1 MELLNQ
7 LFYLFYGLIVLM
19 IFLGAFS
26 GKNLKAM
33 QSQYLYW
40 PIALVLMVISS
51 FSFFLAGLSPSY
63 FLSLANT
70 ALIFSGVATV
80 LFIASWRNPIYLPR
94 LRNFWLV
101 FVIFFGVYELFRIF
115 ATFDARVY
123 LVTALIVGLNAWGL
137 IEVQIQSKRE
147 KSAQLWVLR
156 AAFCLQLGLL
166 AFRIYASSQ
175 ITSSSAST
183 IYQENSLPAILRVMG
198 IASNLLVYI
207 AVGNILLE
215 RLWKKEARKSSN
227 AEMNMLSSLNALAL
241 ARDNETGSHIIRT
254 QEYVKCLAE
263 RLRDQDAYT
272 DELSDKAITSLYKA
286 APLHD
291 VGKVGIPDHI
301 LHKEGS
307 LSRDEWGIM
316 KTHTTIGEYI
326 LSSAKSQLDV
336 DMDVDVD
343 VDDVIE
349 VAIKIAAS
357 HHERW
362 DGQGYPKG
370 LKGPDIPLP
379 ARIMALADMYDAL
392 VSERVYKK
400 EWTHQDAI
408 NEILDKKGKHFDPVV
423 VDAFI
428 AVNAQFYEIAQQHKD
443 GQSEIKILNQSG
455 QSIEHKLRRSEE
467 KLQVLFDY
475 SPIGMVMIDH
485 GTGEFLEVNSALLQ
499 YTGYTK
505 EEFLKLSFWNIT
517 PPEYANQEQSQIEEL
532 NCTGSFGPNQKEYIR
547 KDGTRFP
554 ISLRGFMLNDVDG
567 RKLVWGIIE
576 DISAKQQVQQQDTA
590 RNLVLEMLAKDVPPE
605 TVLLQIISDVEK
617 SQPGV
622 YCSILVLDPD
632 KAHFSVAAAPRIP
645 SCLNE
650 VVDSLVVGHGVVS
663 CGDAVATGQN
673 SFANNM
679 ETHPNW
685 EWARDLVEKSGFK
698 SCWSHPVF
706 SSKGDIQGTF
716 ASYRCEHHTPTPEEI
731 TAIDMAANLVSIVLE
746 RKQLTEQIQH
756 LALYDF
762 LTGLPNRYLLID
774 RIRTAMS
781 VSKRSMRYGA
791 LLFMD
796 LDSLKELNDEYGH
809 PVGDLLLI
817 ETAKRLQL
825 CVRDSDTVARFGGDE
840 FVIVLSNLD
849 ADREQSLVQMTIVV
863 KKILA
868 SLAVKYEIP
877 VEGRFIEYF
886 STVSVGCKLFIDEQ
900 ESPDDILKLADM
912 SMYRAKKSGGNQ
924 MNIFD

>member
-19 IFLGAFS
+19 IFLGTFS
-26 GKNLKAM
+26 GQNLRIVR
-33 QSQYLYW
+33 SQYLYW
-40 PIALVLMVISS
+40 PIALGLMAVSS
-51 FSFFLAGLSPSY
+51 FSFFFVSQNPSY

-70 ALIFSGVATV
+70 SLIFSGLATT
-80 LFIASWRNPIYLPR
+80 LFIASWRNASYIPKLKI
-94 LRNFWLV
+94 FWLA
-101 FVIFFGVYELFRIF
+101 FSFFFGAYELLRVL
-115 ATFDARVY
+115 ATFETRVY
-123 LVTALIVGLNAWGL
+123 LVTGVIFCLNVWSL
-137 IEVQIQSKRE
+137 IEIRIQSKRE
-147 KSAQLWVLR
+147 KSAQFWVLKG
-156 AAFCLQLGLL
+156 AFCLQLGFM

-175 ITSSSAST
+175 IDSSAST

-198 IASNLLVYI
+198 IASSFLIYI
-207 AVGNILLE
+207 AIGNILLE
-215 RLWKKEARKSSN
+215 RLWKREERKSSN
-227 AEMNMLSSLNALAL
+227 VEAKMLSSLNALAL

-263 RLRDQDAYT
+263 QLRDQDAYT
-272 DELSDKAITSLYKA
+272 DELSDKTISNLYKA

-291 VGKVGIPDHI
+291 LGKVGIPDHI
-301 LHKEGS
+301 LYKEGS

-326 LSSAKSQLDV
+326 LSSAKSQLDDEV
-336 DMDVDVD
+336 DK
-343 VDDVIE
+343 DDVIE
-349 VAIKIAAS
+349 AAIEIAAS

-370 LKGPDIPLP
+370 LQGLDIPLS

-392 VSERVYKK
+392 VNERTYKK
-400 EWTHQDAI
+400 EWTHQDAV
-408 NEILDKKGKHFDPVV
+408 NEILSKKGNHFDPLV

-428 AVNAQFYEIAQQHKD
+428 AANAQFLAIAQQHKD
-443 GQSEIKILNQSG
+443 DQSEIKTLNHGG
-455 QSIEHKLRRSEE
+455 QSAEHKLRRSEE
-467 KLQVLFDY
+467 KLQVLFEY
-475 SPIGMVMIDH
+475 SPIGMAMIDH

-505 EEFLKLSFWNIT
+505 EEFLKLSFWDIT
-517 PPEYANQEQSQIEEL
+517 PPQYAEQEQAQIEEL
-532 NCTGSFGPNQKEYIR
+532 NSVGSFGPNQKEYIR

-576 DISAKQQVQQQDTA
+576 DISTKQQAEHQDAA
-590 RNLVLEMLAKDVPPE
+590 RNVVLEMLAKDAPAE
-605 TVLLQIISDVEK
+605 TVLLQIISGVEK
-617 SQPGV
+617 NQPGV
-622 YCSILVLDPD
+622 SCSVLILGPD
-632 KAHFSVAAAPRIP
+632 KKHLTVAAAPGIP
-645 SCLNE
+645 SFLNE
-650 VVDSLVVGHGVVS
+650 AVESLVVDYGVGS
-663 CGDAVATGQN
+663 CGDAAASGNN

-679 ETHPNW
+679 ETHPHW
-685 EWARDLVEKSGFK
+685 ASARDLVERSGFK

-706 SSKGDIQGTF
+706 SSKGEILGTL
-716 ASYRCEHHTPTPEEI
+716 ASYRREHHNPAPDEI
-731 TAIDMAANLVSIVLE
+731 AAIDVAANLVSIVLE
-746 RKQLTEQIQH
+746 RRRLTEQIEQ

-762 LTGLPNRYLLID
+762 LTSLPNRYLLID
-774 RIRTAMS
+774 RIRGAMA
-781 VSKRSMRYGA
+781 VSKRNKRYGA

-809 PVGDLLLI
+809 PIGDLLLI

-840 FVIVLSNLD
+840 FVIVLSNLNS
-849 ADREQSLVQMTIVV
+849 DREQSLIQITIVA

-868 SLAVKYEIP
+868 ALSVKYEIP
-877 VEGRFIEYF
+877 VDGGVIEYF

-900 ESPDDILKLADM
+900 ESPDDLLKLADM

-924 MNIFD
+924 MDIFD

>member
-19 IFLGAFS
+19 IFLGTFF
-26 GKNLKAM
+26 GQNLRIAR
-33 QSQYLYW
+33 SQYLYW
-40 PIALVLMVISS
+40 PMALMLMAVSS
-51 FSFFLAGLSPSY
+51 FSFFFVSQSPTY

-70 ALIFSGVATV
+70 ALIFSGLATV
-80 LFIASWRNPIYLPR
+80 LFIASWRNASYVPKLKI
-94 LRNFWLV
+94 FWLA
-101 FVIFFGVYELFRIF
+101 FSIFFGAYELLRVF
-115 ATFDARVY
+115 ATFETRVY
-123 LVTALIVGLNAWGL
+123 LVTAVILGLNVWSL
-137 IEVQIQSKRE
+137 IEVWIQSKRE
-147 KSAQLWVLR
+147 KSTQFWMLTG
-156 AAFCLQLGLL
+156 AFCLQLGFM

-175 ITSSSAST
+175 ITSSAST

-198 IASNLLVYI
+198 IASSLLVYI
-207 AVGNILLE
+207 AIGNILLE
-215 RLWKKEARKSSN
+215 RLWKREERKSSN
-227 AEMNMLSSLNALAL
+227 VEAKMLSSLNALAL

-263 RLRDQDAYT
+263 RLRTQNAYA
-272 DELSDKAITSLYKA
+272 DELSDKTISSLYKA

-291 VGKVGIPDHI
+291 IGKVGIPDHI
-301 LHKEGS
+301 LYKEGS

-326 LSSAKSQLDV
+326 LSSAKSQLDDEV
-336 DMDVDVD
+336 DK
-343 VDDVIE
+343 DDVIE
-349 VAIKIAAS
+349 VAIEIAAS

-370 LKGPDIPLP
+370 LQGLDIPLS

-400 EWTHQDAI
+400 EWTHQDAV
-408 NEILDKKGKHFDPVV
+408 NEILGKKGNHFDPLV

-428 AVNAQFYEIAQQHKD
+428 AANEQFHAIAQQHKD
-443 GQSEIKILNQSG
+443 DHTEIKTLNHGGQSA
-455 QSIEHKLRRSEE
+455 EHKLRHSEE

-475 SPIGMVMIDH
+475 SPIGMAMIDH

-505 EEFLKLSFWNIT
+505 EEFLKLSFWDIT
-517 PPEYANQEQSQIEEL
+517 PPEYADQEQGQIEAL
-532 NCTGSFGPNQKEYIR
+532 NGAGLFGPNQKEYIR
-547 KDGTRFP
+547 KDGSRFP
-554 ISLRGFMLNDVDG
+554 ISLRGFSLNDVDG
-567 RKLVWGIIE
+567 RKLVWAIIE
-576 DISAKQQVQQQDTA
+576 DISAKQQAQQQDAA
-590 RNLVLEMLAKDVPPE
+590 RNVVLEMLAKDTPPE
-605 TVLLQIISDVEK
+605 TVLLQIIADVEK
-617 SQPGV
+617 NQPGV
-622 YCSILVLDPD
+622 SCSVLILDQD
-632 KAHFSVAAAPRIP
+632 KKHFTVAAAPGIP
-645 SCLNE
+645 SFFNE
-650 VVDSLVVGHGVVS
+650 AVESLVAGPGVGS
-663 CGDAVATGQN
+663 CGDAVASGQN

-685 EWARDLVEKSGFK
+685 ASAGDLVEKSGFK

-706 SSKGDIQGTF
+706 SSNGEILGTL
-716 ASYRCEHHTPTPEEI
+716 ASYRREHHIPTLEEI
-731 TAIDMAANLVSIVLE
+731 TTIDIAANLVSIVLE
-746 RKQLTEQIQH
+746 RQRLTDRIQH

-849 ADREQSLVQMTIVV
+849 SDREQSLTQMTAVAQ
-863 KKILA
+863 KIIA
-868 SLAVKYEIP
+868 SLAARYELP
-877 VEGRFIEYF
+877 VEDQFIEYF

-912 SMYRAKKSGGNQ
+912 AMYRAKKSGGNQ
-924 MNIFD
+924 MNIFN

>member
-19 IFLGAFS
+19 IFLGTFS
-26 GKNLKAM
+26 GQNQRII
-33 QSQYLYW
+33 QSHYLYW
-40 PIALVLMVISS
+40 PIALLLMVVSS
-51 FSFFLAGLSPSY
+51 FSFFFVSQSPTY

-70 ALIFSGVATV
+70 ALIFSGLATA
-80 LFIASWRNPIYLPR
+80 LFIASWRNASYIPQLKY
-94 LRNFWLV
+94 FWLA
-101 FVIFFGVYELFRIF
+101 FIACFGAYELLRIF
-115 ATFDARVY
+115 ATFETHVY
-123 LVTALIVGLNAWGL
+123 LVTAVVVSNNIWCLT
-137 IEVQIQSKRE
+137 EVLLQSKRE
-147 KSAQLWVLR
+147 KSTQLWVLKG
-156 AAFCLQLGLL
+156 AFCLQLGLM

-175 ITSSSAST
+175 IDSSAIT

-207 AVGNILLE
+207 AIGNILLE
-215 RLWKKEARKSSN
+215 RLWKREARKSSN
-227 AEMNMLSSLNALAL
+227 VEMKMLSSLNALAL
-241 ARDNETGSHIIRT
+241 ARDNETGSHMIRT

-263 RLRDQDAYT
+263 RLRTQNAYA
-272 DELSDKAITSLYKA
+272 DELSDKTISSLYKA

-291 VGKVGIPDHI
+291 IGKVGIPDHI
-301 LHKEGS
+301 LYKEGA

-326 LSSAKSQLDV
+326 LSSAKSQLDDEV
-336 DMDVDVD
+336 DK
-343 VDDVIE
+343 DDVIE
-349 VAIKIAAS
+349 AAIEIAAS

-370 LKGPDIPLP
+370 LQGLDIPLS

-400 EWTHQDAI
+400 GGTHQDAV
-408 NEILDKKGKHFDPVV
+408 NEILGKKGNHFDPLV

-428 AVNAQFYEIAQQHKD
+428 ATNQQFHAISQQHKYD
-443 GQSEIKILNQSG
+443 QTEIKTVNQGGQST
-455 QSIEHKLRRSEE
+455 EHKLRRSEE

-475 SPIGMVMIDH
+475 SPIGMAMIDH
-485 GTGEFLEVNSALLQ
+485 VTGEFLEVNSALLQ

-505 EEFLKLSFWNIT
+505 EEFLKLSFWDIT
-517 PPEYANQEQSQIEEL
+517 PPEYADQEQGQIENL
-532 NCTGSFGPNQKEYIR
+532 NRTGSFGPNLKEYIR
-547 KDGTRFP
+547 KDGSRFP

-576 DISAKQQVQQQDTA
+576 DISAKQRAQDQDVT
-590 RNLVLEMLAKDVPPE
+590 RNVVLEMLAKDIPPE

-622 YCSILVLDPD
+622 SCSVLILNQD
-632 KAHFSVAAAPRIP
+632 KKHFTVAAAPGIA
-645 SCLNE
+645 SFFNE
-650 VVDSLVVGHGVVS
+650 AVESLLIGPGVGS
-663 CGDAVATGQN
+663 CGDAVASGKN
-673 SFANNM
+673 SFANNI

-685 EWARDLVEKSGFK
+685 ASFRGLADKAGCK

-706 SSKGDIQGTF
+706 SSNGEILGTL
-716 ASYRCEHHTPTPEEI
+716 ASYRREIHDPTSDEI
-731 TAIDMAANLVSIVLE
+731 NAIDAAANLVSIVLE
-746 RKQLTEQIQH
+746 RQRLTDQIQH

-762 LTGLPNRYLLID
+762 LTKLPNRYLLID
-774 RIRTAMS
+774 RIRTAMA
-781 VSKRSMRYGA
+781 VSKRNQRYGA

-796 LDSLKELNDEYGH
+796 LDSLKELNDGYGH
-809 PVGDLLLI
+809 SVGDLLLI

-849 ADREQSLVQMTIVV
+849 NDREQSLAQMSAIA

-868 SLAVKYEIP
+868 ALAVKYEIP
-877 VEGRFIEYF
+877 VDGGVIEYF

-924 MNIFD
+924 MNIYD

>member
-7 LFYLFYGLIVLM
+7 LFYLPYGLIVLM
-19 IFLGAFS
+19 IFLGAYA
-26 GKNLKAM
+26 GQNLRLVKPP
-33 QSQYLYW
+33 YLYW
-40 PIALVLMVISS
+40 PIALVLMVVSS
-51 FSFFLAGLSPSY
+51 LGFFLVSFNPRF

-70 ALIFSGVATV
+70 SLVFSGIAII
-80 LFIASWRNPIYLPR
+80 LFIASWRNAIYIPKLK
-94 LRNFWLV
+94 NFWIGYGLF
-101 FVIFFGVYELFRIF
+101 FVAYEFLRIF
-115 ATFDARVY
+115 ATFDTRVY
-123 LVTALIVGLNAWGL
+123 LMTALIVGINIWGL
-137 IEVQIQSKRE
+137 FEVQIQSKHE
-147 KSAQLWVLR
+147 KSHQYAVLKV
-156 AAFCLQLGLL
+156 AFCFQLALI
-166 AFRIYASSQ
+166 AFRLYISSQ
-175 ITSSSAST
+175 ASSSALT
-183 IYQENSLPAILRVMG
+183 IYQENPLPAILRVIG
-198 IASNLLVYI
+198 ISSNLLIYI
-207 AVGNILLE
+207 AIGNILLE

-227 AEMNMLSSLNALAL
+227 AEMKMLSSLNALAL

-263 RLRDQDAYT
+263 RLRDQDAYA
-272 DELSDKAITSLYKA
+272 DELSDKTIASLYKA

-301 LHKEGS
+301 LYKEGS

-326 LSSAKSQLDV
+326 LSSAKSQLD
-336 DMDVDVD
+336 DDVDK
-343 VDDVIE
+343 DDVIE
-349 VAIKIAAS
+349 AAIEIAGA

-370 LKGPDIPLP
+370 LHGLEIPLP

-400 EWTHQDAI
+400 EWTHQDAV
-408 NEILDKKGKHFDPVV
+408 NEILDKKGSHFDPLV

-428 AVNAQFYEIAQQHKD
+428 AANAKFHEIAQQHKD
-443 GQSEIKILNQSG
+443 ERIEVKTVNQGNQSA
-455 QSIEHKLRRSEE
+455 EHKLRRSEE
-467 KLQVLFDY
+467 KLQGLFDY
-475 SPIGMVMIDH
+475 SPIGMAMIDH
-485 GTGEFLEVNSALLQ
+485 GTGEFLEVNNALLQ

-505 EEFLKLSFWNIT
+505 EEFLKLSFWDIT
-517 PPEYANQEQSQIEEL
+517 PPEYANQEQGQIEEL
-532 NCTGSFGPNQKEYIR
+532 NGTGSFGPNLKEYIR
-547 KDGTRFP
+547 KDGSRFP

-567 RKLVWGIIE
+567 RKLVWGMIE
-576 DISAKQQVQQQDTA
+576 DISVKQQAQQQDAA
-590 RNLVLEMLAKDVPPE
+590 RNVVLEMLAKDTPSE
-605 TVLLQIISDVEK
+605 TVLLQIIADVEK
-617 SQPGV
+617 NQPGV
-622 YCSILVLDPD
+622 SCSALILDQD
-632 KAHFSVAAAPRIP
+632 KKHFTVAAAPGIP
-645 SCLNE
+645 SFFNE
-650 VVDSLVVGHGVVS
+650 AVESLVVGLGVGG
-663 CGDAVATGQN
+663 CGDAVASGKN
-673 SFANNM
+673 SFANNI

-685 EWARDLVEKSGFK
+685 ASFRDLADKAGFK

-706 SSKGDIQGTF
+706 SSNGEILGTL
-716 ASYRCEHHTPTPEEI
+716 ASYRREHHTPTPEEI
-731 TAIDMAANLVSIVLE
+731 TAIDIAGNLVSIVLE
-746 RKQLTEQIQH
+746 RQRLTNQIQH

-774 RIRTAMS
+774 RIRTAMA

-825 CVRDSDTVARFGGDE
+825 CVRDIDTVARFGGDE

-849 ADREQSLVQMTIVV
+849 ADREQSLVQMTVV
-863 KKILA
+863 AKKILA
-868 SLAVKYEIP
+868 TLAVKYELL
-877 VEGRFIEYF
+877 VDDQFIEH
-886 STVSVGCKLFIDEQ
+886 SSSVSVGCKLFIDEQ

-924 MNIFD
+924 MNIYD